1 LNGSVSLSYAVG
13 FREWCRPFPS
23 VRDGRLV
30 VGAKLAVC
38 GTSAFG
44 INLLCIAYGSDKNPF
59 ADIVKQGYLPED
71 RAEICEDEYRQV
83 EFAARTLDRS
93 QQGRKPIKT
102 KGGSRSPEHRPARGP
117 RFP

>member
-23 VRDGRLV
+23 VRDGLLV
-30 VGAKLAVC
+30 VGAKLAAC

-93 QQGRKPIKT
+93 PQGRKPIKT